1 MFGETFTGYSFCRG
15 IFATPETTDGLGTS
29 TQTVPEGNATNTN
42 FKRTNNTQSL
52 AGANRAVIRTMDFL
66 IA

>member
-1 MFGETFTGYSFCRG
+1 MWSKRS
-15 IFATPETTDGLGTS
+15 ISLFATPETTDGLGMS
-29 TQTVPEGNATNTN
+29 TQTIPEGNVTNTN
-42 FKRTNNTQSL
+42 FKRKNNAQSL